1 MISYQNLTKSYF
13 IFKKNLLMY
22 ELIIFLCYFQFID
35 FRKYIEYNI
44 KKFVND

>member
-22 ELIIFLCYFQFID
+22 ELLSSYVIFNLLILE
-35 FRKYIEYNI
+35 KI
-44 KKFVND
+44 